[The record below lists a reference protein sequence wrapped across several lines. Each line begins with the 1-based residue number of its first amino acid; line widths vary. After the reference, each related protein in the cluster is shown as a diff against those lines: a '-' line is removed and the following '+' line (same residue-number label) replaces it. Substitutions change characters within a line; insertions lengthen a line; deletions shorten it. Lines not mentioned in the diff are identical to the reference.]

1 MGHPGPEGR
10 RPRVWDRCAV
20 SDVVVRLG
28 VVAGV
33 VVVAAVIAFVIRR
46 LARPPHPGISVGDLG
61 DRPGVILFTSTTC
74 STCKETI
81 AFYERMGVP
90 FREVTNELESQRFD
104 EWGIVAV
111 PLTVVVDAEGTAIRT
126 FSGSPRKRP
135 LVAALS
141 AAGIART
148 TQ

>member
-1 MGHPGPEGR
+1 M
-10 RPRVWDRCAV
+10 

-28 VVAGV
+28 VVAAV
-33 VVVAAVIAFVIRR
+33 ILVAAIIALVIGR

-81 AFYERMGVP
+81 SLYRHLGVP
-90 FREVTNELESQRFD
+90 FREVTNELEPQRFD

-111 PLTVVVDAEGTAIRT
+111 PLTVVVDADGTALRT

-135 LVAALS
+135 LLAALS
-141 AAGIART
+141 AAGIQRHT
-148 TQ
+148 P

>member
-1 MGHPGPEGR
+1 M
-10 RPRVWDRCAV
+10 

-33 VVVAAVIAFVIRR
+33 IVLAAVIAFVIGR
-46 LARPPHPGISVGDLG
+46 LARPPHPRISVGDLG

-81 AFYERMGVP
+81 ALYERLGVP
-90 FREVTNELESQRFD
+90 FREVTNELEPQRFD
-104 EWGIVAV
+104 DWGIVAV
-111 PLTVVVDAEGTAIRT
+111 PLTVVVDAHGTAIRT
-126 FSGSPRKRP
+126 FSGSPRKAS

-141 AAGIART
+141 AAGIQRRT
-148 TQ
+148 P

>member
-1 MGHPGPEGR
+1 M
-10 RPRVWDRCAV
+10 

-28 VVAGV
+28 VVV
-33 VVVAAVIAFVIRR
+33 AVIVLASALAFVIGR
-46 LARPPHPGISVGDLG
+46 LSRPTHPGISVGDLG

-81 AFYERMGVP
+81 ALYENLGVP
-90 FREVTNELESQRFD
+90 FREVTNELEPQRFD

-111 PLTVVVDAEGTAIRT
+111 PVTVVVDAEGTAIRT

-135 LVAALS
+135 LLAALS
-141 AAGIART
+141 AAGIER
-148 TQ
+148 QRH